1 MSLKIE
7 IQRKENTIIYKS
19 INNPNSVVKIKEVQ
33 EIRDAVQEHL
43 LFLGLDRANNIRSI
57 SLIGVG
63 TGNEIT
69 VDSKYIVRTDL
80 VTASDRVILVHN
92 HPSNKLEPSNQ
103 DRYISN
109 VTSKLLKAF
118 NIELLDHIIVT
129 ENSYISMGEMN
140 AIDRDYE
147 NNRTN
152 IVDRVLLLEENNKL
166 QKEVEYLTNKLRKYK
181 EKIEEEEF
189 E

>member
-7 IQRKENTIIYKS
+7 IQKKENTIIYKS
-19 INNPNSVVKIKEVQ
+19 INNPNSVVRIKEVQ

-69 VDSKYIVRTDL
+69 IDSKYIVRTAL

-103 DRYISN
+103 DRHISN
-109 VTSKLLKAF
+109 ITSKLLKAF
-118 NIELLDHIIVT
+118 NIELIDHIIVT
-129 ENSYISMGEMN
+129 ENSYISMGKMN

-147 NNRTN
+147 NNQTN
-152 IVDRVLLLEENNKL
+152 IIDKAILLEENSRL
-166 QKEVEYLTNKLRKYK
+166 QKEVEYLTNKLQKYRD
-181 EKIEEEEF
+181 KIEEEEF